1 MIQDIT
7 FCCFNRSGN
16 RFILVLLSR
25 CSALLGLVARYEMLA
40 VKILG
45 NKNTATIG
53 GL

>member
-16 RFILVLLSR
+16 RFIPVLVSR
-25 CSALLGLVARYEMLA
+25 CSAQLGLVARCEMLA

-45 NKNTATIG
+45 NKNTATIS